1 MKKIKLLSSLVA
13 VGLLVGCGSNNSN
26 VENNTTNNQPNGID
40 SNVTK
45 AMGLVINEFKSN
57 ISQDVHAK
65 QYIELRGEPN
75 SVIENTYLVVL
86 DGDEEEEGHVDY
98 ALNLNGKKVG
108 ANGLIIIKNA
118 DEYNDVVASET
129 TVINEAL
136 IKTYVDDEDHEDG
149 LLEHDAITYALINS
163 TTEIKSGDDLDS
175 DNDGKLELPSGAT
188 LIDSVGNLNGGDGF
202 VYSSVVLVQSAS
214 DADAATRF
222 YDDTTPNSL
231 SAWANGDVFEDPTK
245 EDEELPDELL
255 YDALSASSNL
265 PPRAALTP
273 GDHNFK
279 KAPFALLN
287 EVVTSGEKYVEVLSN
302 AAQSFQNIALVALS
316 DNKVVLSIDL
326 SALNAKE
333 TGITV
338 IKDKNSNIAI
348 GSASSSM
355 EADLS
360 HLSSEVALVYSSKVP
375 VVGESLSDEA
385 TILDTITAST
395 GAAIR
400 YKDNKMSSMSAWNF
414 EAKYITPA
422 HTNIAADAKL
432 LVQPTL
438 ETSRTIAGSADAD
451 DIAFWINPTNATQSL
466 IIGTQKNAG
475 YSIYDTNSNTLTDV
489 KPEGIRYN
497 NVDVIYGF
505 MLKGELV
512 DLAIFSDRYNNKF
525 AIYKITAEAPYLT
538 DVTDPTALQ
547 LFDSEELGE
556 DTVYGLAV
564 YQNPATGK
572 TYAYGTRNG
581 YNTVAQFELIDNN
594 GKITWNKVRT
604 MTLEADDEDKYAE
617 GMVVDQEY
625 GKLYIAQEE
634 VGLYSV
640 DALPNEES
648 LALTEDDLIIE
659 EGDHGIVADLE
670 GLTIYYKD
678 NGEGYLMI
686 SSQGNNVYGVFNRT
700 AVGVK
705 NEYINSFTVVA
716 TMEGIDGTQETDSI
730 DVTNFAISSAF
741 PYGAFIAQD
750 GLDTTSDPD
759 NTQTNFKWIAWE
771 SIASKLGD
779 TDFTSNYNPR
789 TPTNR
794 R

>member
-1 MKKIKLLSSLVA
+1 M
-13 VGLLVGCGSNNSN
+13 C
-26 VENNTTNNQPNGID
+26 
-40 SNVTK
+40 
-45 AMGLVINEFKSN
+45 
-57 ISQDVHAK
+57 
-65 QYIELRGEPN
+65 
-75 SVIENTYLVVL
+75 
-86 DGDEEEEGHVDY
+86 
-98 ALNLNGKKVG
+98 
-108 ANGLIIIKNA
+108 
-118 DEYNDVVASET
+118 
-129 TVINEAL
+129 
-136 IKTYVDDEDHEDG
+136 
-149 LLEHDAITYALINS
+149 
-163 TTEIKSGDDLDS
+163 
-175 DNDGKLELPSGAT
+175 
-188 LIDSVGNLNGGDGF
+188 
-202 VYSSVVLVQSAS
+202 
-214 DADAATRF
+214 
-222 YDDTTPNSL
+222 
-231 SAWANGDVFEDPTK
+231 
-245 EDEELPDELL
+245 
-255 YDALSASSNL
+255 
-265 PPRAALTP
+265 
-273 GDHNFK
+273 
-279 KAPFALLN
+279 
-287 EVVTSGEKYVEVLSN
+287 
-302 AAQSFQNIALVALS
+302 
-316 DNKVVLSIDL
+316 
-326 SALNAKE
+326 
-333 TGITV
+333 
-338 IKDKNSNIAI
+338 
-348 GSASSSM
+348 
-355 EADLS
+355 
-360 HLSSEVALVYSSKVP
+360 
-375 VVGESLSDEA
+375 
-385 TILDTITAST
+385 
-395 GAAIR
+395 IR
-400 YKDNKMSSMSAWNF
+400 
-414 EAKYITPA
+414 
-422 HTNIAADAKL
+422 
-432 LVQPTL
+432 
-438 ETSRTIAGSADAD
+438 
-451 DIAFWINPTNATQSL
+451 
-466 IIGTQKNAG
+466 
-475 YSIYDTNSNTLTDV
+475 
-489 KPEGIRYN
+489 
-497 NVDVIYGF
+497 
-505 MLKGELV
+505 
-512 DLAIFSDRYNNKF
+512 DRF
-525 AIYKITAEAPYLT
+525 AIYKITAKAPYLT

-547 LFDSEELGE
+547 LFDSEEVGE

-564 YQNPATGK
+564 YQNSATGK

-670 GLTIYYKD
+670 GLTIYYKE

-705 NEYINSFTVVA
+705 NEYINSFAVVA